1 MKRLLVLAL
10 AVTGILAAGCIVRF
24 GTLYTQD
31 NTSHFVALASNLTNV
46 DVVAASVQVDF
57 YDSGN
62 RLLKTEFTGPCT
74 RTLQKGKDAPI
85 EVVLPTGI
93 TANHVQTTVRPI
105 TFGTK
110 AVADLNIDNIQITT
124 ADTTTHITGD
134 IDVGNKDLYAIN
146 VCAALLDRHGNVL
159 KVGRHAASPTNID
172 SDDSGTFDVSMTA
185 DDDATQFEIWVDA
198 VTHTP
203 SDITAPVVV
212 GPEDISATI
221 MNTGAL
227 SPTES
232 VAGGDWTDPD
242 NAFDEDETFA
252 TVETTDGNPM
262 SEVYTG
268 YPLDDADIPNDAAIT
283 GIAVSPEWFVN
294 ETGADAK
301 ITVELSWDGGTH
313 WTDAKTD
320 SNESTD
326 EENAVTLG
334 SSTDDW
340 GHDWDVDELTDT
352 DFQVRITADT
362 EAGVART
369 FSLDWIPVT
378 VYFTED

>member
-10 AVTGILAAGCIVRF
+10 AVTGILAAGCVVRF

-85 EVVLPTGI
+85 EAVLPTGI

-110 AVADLNIDNIQITT
+110 AVADLDVDNIQITT
-124 ADTTTHITGD
+124 ADSTTHITGD

-159 KVGRHAASPTNID
+159 KVGRHAASPVDID
-172 SDDSGTFDVSMTA
+172 ADDSGNFDVSMTA
-185 DDDATQFEIWVDA
+185 DEDATQFEIWIDA
-198 VTHTP
+198 VTHSP

-212 GPEDISATI
+212 GPEDISAAVT
-221 MNTGAL
+221 NTGAL
-227 SPTES
+227 SPTDS
-232 VAGGDWTDPD
+232 VEGGDFTDPD
-242 NAFDEDETFA
+242 NAFSNNDEYA
-252 TVETTDGNPM
+252 TVETTDGAAM
-262 SEVYTG
+262 SEVYTA
-268 YPLDDADIPNDAAIT
+268 YDIDDDVPDDATIE
-283 GIAVSPEWFVN
+283 GIAVRVDWFVN
-294 ETGADAK
+294 ETGAGSEVQ
-301 ITVELSWDGGTH
+301 VELSWDGGTH
-313 WTDAKTD
+313 WTSAKTD
-320 SNESTD
+320 TSASTD
-326 EENAVTLG
+326 EDNTVTLG
-334 SSTDDW
+334 GSDQLW
-340 GHDWDVDELTDT
+340 GRDWDPDELTNAS
-352 DFQVRITADT
+352 FQVKVTFDSDET
-362 EAGVART
+362 RT

-378 VYFTED
+378 VYYTED